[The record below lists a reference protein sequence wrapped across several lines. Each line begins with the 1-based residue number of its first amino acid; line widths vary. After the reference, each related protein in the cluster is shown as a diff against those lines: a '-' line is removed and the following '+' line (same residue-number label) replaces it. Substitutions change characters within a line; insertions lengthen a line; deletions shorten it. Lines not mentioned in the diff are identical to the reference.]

1 MKPGRTCT
9 VNYNTGTYASP
20 TWTHIGRV
28 SSPTINEAR
37 PATRRTYRGSN
48 NSKNVLGML
57 DVGVT
62 FTYVVRDGTDTVL
75 AAILAALRAA
85 TVLDIAL
92 LDGPAGPA
100 ATGIRGPFFVQAA
113 NRNEDDEDAV
123 TYEVTLVEAEHPQ
136 ETAFMAAPYT
146 IT

>member
-28 SSPTINEAR
+28 SSPTQNEGR
-37 PATRRTYRGSN
+37 PATRRTYRGSP

-57 DVGVT
+57 DVGIT
-62 FTYVVRDGTDTVL
+62 FTYIVRDGTDTVL
-75 AAILAALRAA
+75 AALLTALRTAA
-85 TVLDIAL
+85 VVDVAMLDR
-92 LDGPAGPA
+92 PAGSN
-100 ATGIRGPFFVQAA
+100 ATGIRGPFLVSQM

-123 TYEVTLVEAEHPQ
+123 TYEVTLVEAEHGT
-136 ETAFMAAPYT
+136 EVAFMAAPYT